1 MTHVWPL
8 LLAFFLGSIP
18 FGYLLVRLRTGGDI
32 RQQGSGN
39 IGATNVL
46 RSAGKGLGLLT
57 LALDAAKGW
66 AALFLVRH
74 LPGTPAPAWE
84 IGAALLLVIL
94 GHIYSPW
101 IRFRGGKGVATGL
114 GAFLALAP
122 WALLVSV
129 GIFAVVAAIWRYV
142 SLGSICACVALP
154 LLLLTPLQGAAT
166 SGVVQLCAA
175 AAAALIIARHH
186 ANIGRLL
193 RGTENRLGA
202 SRGPRVEGSPS

>member
-1 MTHVWPL
+1 MPILWPL
-8 LLAFFLGSIP
+8 LLAFLLGSIP
-18 FGYLLVRLRTGGDI
+18 FGFLLFRLRTGGDI
-32 RQQGSGN
+32 RSQGSGN

-46 RSAGKGLGLLT
+46 RTAGKGLGLLT

-66 AALFLVRH
+66 LALSVVLH
-74 LPGTPAPAWE
+74 QSLPPWAT
-84 IGAALLLVIL
+84 GAALLLVIL

-101 IRFRGGKGVATGL
+101 LRFRGGKGVATGL

-129 GIFAVVAAIWRYV
+129 GIFAVVAAVWRYISV
-142 SLGSICACVALP
+142 ASICASVALP
-154 LLLLTPLQGAAT
+154 LLLLTPLRGAAT
-166 SGVVQLCAA
+166 SGVVQICAA

-193 RGTENRLGA
+193 RGTESRLGHRPA
-202 SRGPRVEGSPS
+202 VERSPS